1 MSCHAEQRQRGLAS
15 LEFVLITPVLIIVTF
30 LAMAMVKLG
39 HLRLDMQI
47 SARNQAYEKA
57 YGWKIPFFAD
67 IDTETHWY
75 VPGTIVDHPQDATSN
90 AGDNFYNRAAAE
102 HERFNI
108 LRDSVAKESKAI
120 TPMMGVSHTN
130 YQAVRMLGRFKIDVR
145 EQYAVAAQPLWLRTQ
160 IPIGYDQYLY
170 DELKKVSFIVPGI
183 PGANAIKSIPFID
196 LVPGLEDIDD
206 FDFNDLYHGVA
217 SDAVI
222 DVFPGV
228 VK

>member
-1 MSCHAEQRQRGLAS
+1 MSCRAERRQRGLAS

-57 YGWKIPFFAD
+57 YGWKMLFAN
-67 IDTETHWY
+67 IDDETRWY
-75 VPGTIVDHPQDATSN
+75 VPGTVVDHPDASAN
-90 AGDNFYNRAAAE
+90 AGDNFYAASATG

-108 LRDSVAKESKAI
+108 LRDSVARENKSMN
-120 TPMMGVSHTN
+120 PMVGAAHTR
-130 YQAVRMLGRFKIDVR
+130 YQAVRMLGRWQIDVR
-145 EQYAVAAQPLWLRTQ
+145 EQYAVVAQPLWLRTQ
-160 IPIGYDQYLY
+160 VPIGYDQYLY
-170 DELKKVSFIVPGI
+170 DELKKVRFVIPGI
-183 PGANAIKSIPFID
+183 PGASLIQDIPLISH
-196 LVPGLEDIDD
+196 VPGLEDIDEFD
-206 FDFNDLYHGVA
+206 FDDLYSGVA